1 MERFKRKM
9 KVFMGALLSG
19 VKMSLACTLIIF
31 CIACAVFTV
40 LGILTTYLGET
51 TWKYPA
57 TFAGMGIL
65 SGTLCAAIFEM
76 S

>member
-19 VKMSLACTLIIF
+19 VKMSLTCTLIIF
-31 CIACAVFTV
+31 SIAFAVFTV

-51 TWKYPA
+51 TWKAPA
-57 TFAGMGIL
+57 TFAGMGML
-65 SGTLCAAIFEM
+65 SGALCVAIYEM